1 MFNLKFI
8 HAADIHLGSPFL
20 GLKNAYEDVKDLMH
34 HSINRA
40 FEKMITDAVAE
51 NVDFVL
57 IVGDLFDEPNPSFNV
72 IETAIDGFEKLKRA
86 NIPVLLS
93 FGNHD
98 YLNEEIPSSI
108 FPDNVQVFDDR
119 VSVKTIRTVQNEN
132 VKVAG
137 FSYKTRAEPQSRIDE
152 YPVNGNDA
160 DYYIGTLHGS
170 MDGLNSPEARYAP
183 FTKDQLIS
191 KHYDYWALGHIHKR
205 VQLNDNPLIQYS
217 GNTQGR
223 HINEQ
228 GVKGYYL
235 VESNQ
240 KQLVSTFKPTSSAV
254 WREIEVNCD
263 PDDTFDSLKE
273 KIQSNLSENHQTF
286 DLVKVRLNQSNL
298 LDQDVVN
305 TLMGDVFLNRLQR
318 ELEHQESWI
327 FKISLNTDEAM
338 QELPKLDE
346 DFWNTAKSDIFN
358 KSNILDLMGRLQE
371 YDFLVDNFDSEDTV
385 NELKSQS
392 ELQLIKNSAFKDEH
406 HAN

>member
-1 MFNLKFI
+1 MKFI

-20 GLKNAYEDVKDLMH
+20 GLRNATEDVKDLMH
-34 HSINRA
+34 HSINQA

-72 IETAIDGFEKLKRA
+72 IETAIDGFEKLNRA

-108 FPDNVQVFDDR
+108 FPDNVQVFDDK

-137 FSYKTRAEPQSRIDE
+137 FSYKARSEPQSRIDE

-228 GVKGYYL
+228 GVKGHYL

-254 WREIEVNCD
+254 WREIEINCD

-273 KIQSNLSENHQTF
+273 KIQSKLSKNHQTF

-346 DFWNTAKSDIFN
+346 DFWNTAKADIFN
-358 KSNILDLMGRLQE
+358 KSNILSLMGRLQE